1 MNLSKNVNPQ
11 GTALRGKQT
20 PRVELIPKAAYSET
34 GDDAVRYVAA
44 AGFHLDPWQEYV
56 VKNMLGERLDY
67 KWSAREVAVVV
78 TRQQG
83 KSALIEARML
93 AGLFLFNERILYTS
107 HLLESARE
115 IYDRLIGVIR
125 STPQLEERV
134 EQIYTGNTQSKIVL
148 KNGLE
153 LQIGARTPDQ
163 GRGKSFDV
171 LVMDEAYALTSSEV
185 AALTPTL
192 TTAHNPQTIYAS
204 SAGMPKSEV
213 LAKVRK
219 RGMDPDTK
227 SLAYFE
233 WSAPEDAD
241 PDDIDALI
249 EANPG
254 LGIRMDLEH
263 VAQERGSMSDE
274 EFKRERL
281 GIWASIGG
289 ETAISASDWEELLDS
304 SSLPGEFVAFALD
317 VPRSGG
323 SANVAA
329 VSARAD
335 GRLHAEVI
343 ERRNG
348 TSWVPSFLRSLQQA
362 WGTNATQ
369 VFIDFDGAA
378 SALEQDL
385 ALEKVKFSFLNR
397 KQIARACA
405 VLFDDIVERRLV
417 QRGQEELDQA
427 VGEATSKPVGES
439 LWKFV
444 GTSSTADL
452 SPLYALVLA
461 RAGWSL
467 RGEKK
472 ERNRRRRE
480 AGVGVNGRGAS
491 RRTAARRTAGRR

>member
-1 MNLSKNVNPQ
+1 MKPQ
-11 GTALRGKQT
+11 ETVIRGSQT
-20 PRVELIPKAAYSET
+20 PRIELIPKAAYTET
-34 GDDAVRYVAA
+34 GDDAVRYAAA
-44 AGFHLDPWQEYV
+44 AGLLLDPWQEYV

-67 KWSAREVAVVV
+67 KWSAREVGLVV

-83 KSALIEARML
+83 KSALLEARML

-115 IYDRLIGVIR
+115 VFNRLIGLIR
-125 STPQLEERV
+125 SAPELESRV

-148 KNGLE
+148 KSGLE

-171 LVMDEAYALTSSEV
+171 LVMDEAYALTSGEV

-192 TTAHNPQTIYAS
+192 TTATNPQTIYAS
-204 SAGMPKSEV
+204 SAGLPKSEV
-213 LAKVRK
+213 LAKIRE
-219 RGMDPDTK
+219 RGQDPKTR
-227 SLAYFE
+227 SFAYFE
-233 WSAPEDAD
+233 WSAPDDAD
-241 PDDIDALI
+241 PDDLDALI
-249 EANPG
+249 MANPG

-263 VAQERGSMSDE
+263 VAQERGSMSEE

-281 GIWASIGG
+281 GVWARIGG
-289 ETAISASDWEELLDS
+289 ENAIPEKDWLSLLDPE
-304 SSLPGEFVAFALD
+304 SLPGQLVALAVD
-317 VPRSGG
+317 VPFSGD

-329 VSARAD
+329 VSARPD

-348 TSWVPSFLRSLQQA
+348 ISWVPSFLRQLQDA
-362 WGTNATQ
+362 WGSSATQ
-369 VFIDFDGAA
+369 VFLDARGAA
-378 SALEQDL
+378 SALEQDFI
-385 ALEKVKFSFLNR
+385 LERVKYSVLNST
-397 KQIARACA
+397 QIARACA

-417 QRGQEELDQA
+417 HRGQEELDKAVEQA
-427 VGEATSKPVGES
+427 TTKPVGDS

-444 GTSSTADL
+444 GTVKGADL
-452 SPLYALVLA
+452 SPLYSIVLA

-472 ERNRRRRE
+472 DRNRRRRE
-480 AGVGVNGRGAS
+480 NGERVGRTGAGRN
-491 RRTAARRTAGRR
+491 AARRSAGRR